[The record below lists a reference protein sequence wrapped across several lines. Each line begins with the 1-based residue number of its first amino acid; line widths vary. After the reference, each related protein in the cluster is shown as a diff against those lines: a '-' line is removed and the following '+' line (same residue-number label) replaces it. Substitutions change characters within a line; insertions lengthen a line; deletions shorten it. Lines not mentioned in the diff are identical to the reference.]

1 MENRQPVRRLLKGEY
16 MENRAVRVLLIENDA
31 ADQVLVKNAI
41 EKCGYNIDL
50 KIVPNAEY
58 AFKYLQKS
66 LHNSVRFPRPGLILL
81 DLNMLGLG
89 GKGFLKEI
97 KASEDFNSIPVVVLS
112 SSDQQNDVDEC
123 YRLHA
128 AGYIHKMGTLQ
139 EYNSVFEKIVR
150 YWYPVSSVI

>member
-1 MENRQPVRRLLKGEY
+1 MRNK
-16 MENRAVRVLLIENDA
+16 AVRVLLIENDS
-31 ADQVLVKNAI
+31 ADQVLVKNALA
-41 EKCGYNIDL
+41 KCGYNIDL

-66 LHNSVRFPRPGLILL
+66 ADNPVRFPRPGLILL

-97 KASEDFNSIPVVVLS
+97 KADENFNSIPVVVLS
-112 SSDQQNDVDEC
+112 SSDQQNDIDEC
-123 YRLHA
+123 YKLHA
-128 AGYIHKMGTLQ
+128 AGYIHKVASLD
-139 EYNSVFEKIVR
+139 EYNSIFEKIVQ